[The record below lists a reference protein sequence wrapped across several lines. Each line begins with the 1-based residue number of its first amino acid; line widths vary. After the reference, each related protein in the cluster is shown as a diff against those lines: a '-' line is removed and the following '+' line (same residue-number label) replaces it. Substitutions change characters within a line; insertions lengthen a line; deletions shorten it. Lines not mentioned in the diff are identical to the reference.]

1 MTRHYAEPVEVRRA
15 DEAPAQFLWRD
26 RLYVVREVL
35 ATWLESGA
43 WWRAVGGG
51 PAPRVGEEAAVPP
64 DAARRAAVLDDH
76 EREYWRVE
84 AAAGKS
90 SPAGVY
96 DLCFD
101 WSAGAWTLTRTM
113 D

>member
-1 MTRHYAEPVEVRRA
+1 MTRHYAEPVQVRRA
-15 DEAPAQFLWRD
+15 RETPAQFLWRD

-35 ATWLESGA
+35 DSWVEAGA
-43 WWRAVGGG
+43 WWQRAQGSPSTTTASGSLD
-51 PAPRVGEEAAVPP
+51 EA
-64 DAARRAAVLDDH
+64 

-84 AAAGKS
+84 AAAGRS
-90 SPAGVY
+90 AEPGVY

-101 WSAGAWTLTRTM
+101 WSTGAWTLARAM

>member
-1 MTRHYAEPVEVRRA
+1 MTRRYAEPVEVRRA
-15 DEAPAQFLWRD
+15 DEAPAQFLWHG

-35 ATWLESGA
+35 STWVEAGA
-43 WWRAVGGG
+43 WWRVATRGGEGAPLAG
-51 PAPRVGEEAAVPP
+51 P
-64 DAARRAAVLDDH
+64 VLDDG

-84 AAAGKS
+84 AAAGRHAA
-90 SPAGVY
+90 PGVY

-101 WSAGAWTLTRTM
+101 WSSGSWTLARTM

>member
-1 MTRHYAEPVEVRRA
+1 MTRCYAEPVEVRRQK
-15 DEAPAQFLWRD
+15 ETPAQFLWRD

-35 ATWLESGA
+35 DSWVESGS
-43 WWRAVGGG
+43 WWQRSQSSSAGSSASPGS
-51 PAPRVGEEAAVPP
+51 
-64 DAARRAAVLDDH
+64 LDDA

-84 AAAGKS
+84 AAAGRS
-90 SPAGVY
+90 GGSGVY

-101 WSAGAWTLTRTM
+101 WSAGTWTLTRTM

>member
-1 MTRHYAEPVEVRRA
+1 MTRLYAEPVEVRRA
-15 DEAPAQFLWRD
+15 EDAPAQFLWRG

-35 ATWLESGA
+35 ATWLQAGE
-43 WWRAVGGG
+43 WWRGRP
-51 PAPRVGEEAAVPP
+51 PAGADASP
-64 DAARRAAVLDDH
+64 DAGPVLDDG

-84 AAAGKS
+84 AAAGRT
-90 SPAGVY
+90 AARGVY

-101 WSAGAWTLTRTM
+101 WSTGAWTLTRTM